1 MASEYTKVLQFN
13 QYQKSDKTFI
23 ISAVLECLIKRLVDV
38 KIILENN
45 LQQEYL
51 YFQISF
57 YVIQVWF

>member
-1 MASEYTKVLQFN
+1 MASEYTKALQFN

-57 YVIQVWF
+57 YVIQV

>member
-57 YVIQVWF
+57 YVIQV